1 MGPSD
6 VEERG
11 ASQPRPNDD
20 CQKLGGAHFSPS
32 RQRSEP
38 PTEITATAQKKGF
51 HPSSQGPPPTSPG
64 ALWASSPG
72 QRLPGHALSSL
83 PSPHAPA
90 PSMSHG
96 RRVSGSPSLVFL
108 RGVLHKAQPGG
119 SGQVPQRR
127 CGLWGSLPT
136 SGGERVL
143 PDNRPDA
150 TFSNSFIENKRDLFQ
165 FTQRVSL
172 S

>member
-1 MGPSD
+1 MLQREG
-6 VEERG
+6 RH
-11 ASQPRPNDD
+11 SQDPMTIARSWAEPTSHPRDNV
-20 CQKLGGAHFSPS
+20 LS
-32 RQRSEP
+32 RLQRS
-38 PTEITATAQKKGF
+38 QQQHRRRGF
-51 HPSSQGPPPTSPG
+51 TPLPRDPPPTSPG

-90 PSMSHG
+90 PSTSHG